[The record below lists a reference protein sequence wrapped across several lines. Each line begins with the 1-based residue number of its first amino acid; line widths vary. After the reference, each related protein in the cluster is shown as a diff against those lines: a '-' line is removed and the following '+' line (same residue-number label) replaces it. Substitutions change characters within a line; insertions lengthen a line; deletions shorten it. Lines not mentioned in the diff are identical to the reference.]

1 MTRYQVWATADLCFE
16 VDAADSEN
24 AAFLIANSFKL
35 NAPYDPLANVR
46 IRLNSG
52 IDAELK
58 MTTIQEWSVPEIETR
73 EAD

>member
-1 MTRYQVWATADLCFE
+1 MTRYQVCVTADLIFE

-24 AAFLIANSFKL
+24 AAFLIADSFKL
-35 NAPYDPLANVR
+35 TAPYDPLANVKL
-46 IRLNSG
+46 RLNSG

-58 MTTIQEWSVPEIETR
+58 TTTIQEWSVPDIETR